1 MIMRISL
8 QTPFLVLAVVVG
20 LLAPTTQV
28 IAWTQPYSNA
38 NRLVLSA
45 APRTVT
51 VLKMAEDATTM
62 ADDYVEYSLPDQV
75 KRFATAQE
83 TKNERFLDIST
94 VYDGGELSGKRILV
108 TGGNR
113 GLGYEIVKEAVSNGA
128 SVIVLCRS
136 TNDELE
142 ELVGKWNVYSNV
154 DVTDNVA
161 VDKALKRIKAD
172 GGQLDFV
179 INNAGYF
186 YEPNETILDAS
197 LNFDEQLKQI
207 NICALGPL
215 RVNAA
220 AVNAKALADDAK
232 LVIITSQAGSC
243 EWRKTQN
250 KDEGGD
256 YGHHMSR
263 AACNI
268 AGVLQAE
275 ELRKQGYSVIL
286 VHPGFNRTEMTAKY
300 KDIWDIEG
308 AVEPNVGAKRVLYE
322 AMRSSMVT
330 TGQFVNA
337 EDGLQIP
344 W

>member
-1 MIMRISL
+1 MLFLRQTSL
-8 QTPFLVLAVVVG
+8 VFTLLATVSNVSAFVSRPSAIAKANNVLA
-20 LLAPTTQV
+20 
-28 IAWTQPYSNA
+28 
-38 NRLVLSA
+38 LSA
-45 APRTVT
+45 ESTP
-51 VLKMAEDATTM
+51 TM
-62 ADDYVEYSLPDQV
+62 TEEYSLADQV
-75 KRFATAQE
+75 QRFANAQADN
-83 TKNERFLDIST
+83 NERFLNIDS
-94 VYDGGELSGKRILV
+94 VYNGNEIMGKRILV

-113 GLGYEIVKEAVSNGA
+113 GLGYEIVKQAVADGA
-128 SVIVLCRS
+128 TVIVLCRS
-136 TNDELE
+136 TNDQLE
-142 ELVGKWNVYSNV
+142 ELVGKWNVYSGV

-161 VDKALKRIKAD
+161 VDDALKKVKSD
-172 GGQLDFV
+172 GGALDYV

-186 YEPNETILDAS
+186 YEPCEKISDAS
-197 LNFDEQLKQI
+197 LNFEEQLKQI

-232 LVIITSQAGSC
+232 LIIITSQAGSA
-243 EWRKTQN
+243 EWRKVQN

-275 ELRKQGYSVIL
+275 ELRSKGYSVLL

-300 KDIWDIEG
+300 KEIWDIEG
-308 AVEPNVGAKRVLYE
+308 AVEPTVGAKRVLYE
-322 AMRSSMVT
+322 AMQSSLET
-330 TGQFVNA
+330 TGKFVNA
-337 EDGLQIP
+337 EDGKLIP